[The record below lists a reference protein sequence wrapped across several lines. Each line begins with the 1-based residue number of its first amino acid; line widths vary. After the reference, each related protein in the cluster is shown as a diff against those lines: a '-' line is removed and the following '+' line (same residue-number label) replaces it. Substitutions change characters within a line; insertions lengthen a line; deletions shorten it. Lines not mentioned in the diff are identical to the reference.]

1 MSNNKMKKK
10 DKIEHYVNNKDFYDA
25 MVNYKKRWIDARE
38 VYYSKYG
45 SYPKNTDDW
54 EGRPVIPKYIGE
66 CLLKIATHLSYLPKF
81 ANYSSRE
88 DMIMDAVENSIL
100 YLYNFDPDYV
110 NPKTGKKKNPFAYFT
125 QISYFAFLRRINREN
140 RQKEIADKILEKTL
154 YDEVFYVDDELNSF
168 EFNSIKD
175 LVYSKYN

>member
-1 MSNNKMKKK
+1 MKKK
-10 DKIEHYVNNKDFYDA
+10 QKVEHYVNNKDFYEA
-25 MVNYKKRWIDARE
+25 MVDYKKSWDDAKDS
-38 VYYSKYG
+38 YYNKYG
-45 SYPKNTDDW
+45 KYPKNTEDW
-54 EGRPVIPKYIGE
+54 EGRPQIPKYIGE

-100 YLYNFDPDYV
+100 YLYNFDPYYV
-110 NPKTGKKKNPFAYFT
+110 NPKTGKKQNPFAYFT

-154 YDEVFYVDDELNSF
+154 YDEVFTVDDDMNSS
-168 EFNSIKD
+168 EYNSIKD
-175 LVYSKYN
+175 YVYSKYS

>member
-1 MSNNKMKKK
+1 MKKREK
-10 DKIEHYVNNKDFYDA
+10 TEHYVDNKDFYDA
-25 MVNYKKRWIDARE
+25 MVCYKKKWNDARE
-38 VYYSKYG
+38 AFHDKYG
-45 SYPKNTDDW
+45 KYPNNTDDW
-54 EGRPVIPKYIGE
+54 EGRPRIPKYIGE

-81 ANYSSRE
+81 VNYTSRE

-125 QISYFAFLRRINREN
+125 QITYFAFLRRIGKEN

-154 YDEVFYVDDELNSF
+154 YDEVFHVDEDNHNSDYS
-168 EFNSIKD
+168 SIKD
-175 LVYSKYN
+175 SIYSRYN